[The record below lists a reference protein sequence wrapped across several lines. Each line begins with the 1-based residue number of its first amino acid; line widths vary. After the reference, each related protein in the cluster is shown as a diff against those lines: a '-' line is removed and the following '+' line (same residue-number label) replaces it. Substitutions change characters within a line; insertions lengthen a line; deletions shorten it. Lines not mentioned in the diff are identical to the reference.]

1 MVAVIAYTDNP
12 GKMWEAKAEAMQEYD
27 GAANTQL
34 IVQVVRPNVP
44 PELGYAVGQVRAD
57 GVFVPAFVF
66 PSDVLTDTLAAGILA
81 AWGLETGDVSEMDI
95 GQYPQ
100 LTEASEAA
108 SKASGFFENG
118 KELAGSGL
126 LGLGLW
132 PWLLL
137 AAGILL
143 INR

>member
-1 MVAVIAYTDNP
+1 
-12 GKMWEAKAEAMQEYD
+12 
-27 GAANTQL
+27 
-34 IVQVVRPNVP
+34 
-44 PELGYAVGQVRAD
+44 
-57 GVFVPAFVF
+57 
-66 PSDVLTDTLAAGILA
+66 
-81 AWGLETGDVSEMDI
+81 MDI

-100 LTEASEAA
+100 LAEASEAA
-108 SKASGFFENG
+108 SETSGFFENEKG
-118 KELAGSGL
+118 LAGSGL